1 MDNYYSSYINEIQS
15 SQSTRKSSIIANPT
29 NKKELNI
36 KNKNVA
42 NNKINTS
49 KNLSNYIN
57 ANKKSLSLTNFFNN
71 EGNNRYNNEIESTN
85 KITNKRKLDAE
96 LLIKNIANNTISTEI
111 ESKNI
116 FVSFNPNELN
126 ENEKE
131 TMKMYLK
138 EDENLEIK
146 KIFNDL
152 YNNQNIIKKYQK
164 EKLNNTYNKINET
177 QYKELLLNY
186 NKEKEI
192 NLKNEILIN
201 QKDNEIKKMTEINK
215 KLEKE
220 KNYLIEQLIKITLEN
235 KILLTKNQ
243 NKTNIFNK
251 HLNIIKEDI
260 KNFPII

>member
-1 MDNYYSSYINEIQS
+1 MDNYYSPYINEIQT
-15 SQSTRKSSIIANPT
+15 SQSTRKNSIISNHL
-29 NKKELNI
+29 KKETNI
-36 KNKNVA
+36 KSKNSLNGK
-42 NNKINTS
+42 NNSS
-49 KNLSNYIN
+49 KNLNNYIN
-57 ANKKSLSLTNFFNN
+57 YNKKSLSFTNFINN
-71 EGNNRYNNEIESTN
+71 DGNNRYNNELETKN

-96 LLIKNIANNTISTEI
+96 FLIKNIANNTISTEI

-131 TMKMYLK
+131 IMKMYLN
-138 EDENLEIK
+138 EDDNLEIK

-201 QKDNEIKKMTEINK
+201 QKDNEIKKMNEINK

-220 KNYLIEQLIKITLEN
+220 KNYLLEQLIKITLEN

>member
-15 SQSTRKSSIIANPT
+15 SQSTRKNSIMSIQT
-29 NKKELNI
+29 NKKEINLKG
-36 KNKNVA
+36 KNTTNG
-42 NNKINTS
+42 KINSS
-49 KNLSNYIN
+49 KNLNNYIN
-57 ANKKSLSLTNFFNN
+57 SNKKSLSLTNFFKNDR
-71 EGNNRYNNEIESTN
+71 NNRYNNEIESTN

-96 LLIKNIANNTISTEI
+96 FLIKNIANNTISTEI
-111 ESKNI
+111 ETKNI
-116 FVSFNPNELN
+116 FVSFNPNELT

-131 TMKMYLK
+131 IMKMYLN
-138 EDENLEIK
+138 EDDNLEIK

-201 QKDNEIKKMTEINK
+201 QKDNEIKKMNEINK

-220 KNYLIEQLIKITLEN
+220 KNYLLEQLIKITLEN